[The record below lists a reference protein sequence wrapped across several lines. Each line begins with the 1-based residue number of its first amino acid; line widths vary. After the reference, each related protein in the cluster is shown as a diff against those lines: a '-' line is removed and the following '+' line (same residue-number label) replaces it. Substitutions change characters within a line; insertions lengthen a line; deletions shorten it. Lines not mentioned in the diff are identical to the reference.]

1 MRRRLIRTLMLI
13 GGIAT
18 ISGCI
23 YIGNLAPTA
32 AFTATPASGI
42 TPLTVSFDASA
53 SEDVDGTIVSY
64 IWDFGDGQ
72 TASTTALTSHVYVVQ
87 SESRVFTAILRVE
100 DDLGAT
106 DTAVGNITVDPQP

>member
-1 MRRRLIRTLMLI
+1 MKQRIFGALLLF
-13 GGIAT
+13 GAVVV

-23 YIGNLAPTA
+23 YVGNLRPIA
-32 AFTATPASGI
+32 AFTATPATGI

-53 SEDVDGTIVSY
+53 SEDTDGTIVSY

-72 TASTTALTSHVYVVQ
+72 TASTTALTTHVYVVQ
-87 SESRVFTAILRVE
+87 SESRVFTAILQVE

-106 DTAVGNITVDPQP
+106 DTAVGNITVNPVP

>member
-1 MRRRLIRTLMLI
+1 MKRRILRAFLLI
-13 GGIAT
+13 ASVAA

-32 AFTATPASGI
+32 AFTATPSIGI

-72 TASTTALTSHVYVVQ
+72 TASTTALTTHVYIVQ
-87 SESRVFTAILRVE
+87 SDSRVFTAVLRIE
-100 DDLGAT
+100 DDLGAS
-106 DTAVGNITVDPQP
+106 DTAVGNITVNPQP